1 MAPWN
6 GPKYGQKVAS
16 CGLELSS
23 SITRTALTFDPESLD
38 AGFQRGSLETDTAER
53 QQKDSEKEDLAGVR
67 LYETA
72 ESKQAPLQMPADP
85 QGTLTS
91 GRLALHETER
101 ERERESLLAMPAD
114 RQTNLLAHRM
124 PRAPQPRQL
133 LEIHSRSDPP
143 AVFTVHTQLWSGRNR
158 GGSSTYTFGGP
169 GVWSAKGGRSP
180 EKIW

>member
-101 ERERESLLAMPAD
+101 EREREFISHAS
-114 RQTNLLAHRM
+114 RQTDKFTSPPHAT
-124 PRAPQPRQL
+124 
-133 LEIHSRSDPP
+133 RSTT
-143 AVFTVHTQLWSGRNR
+143 ASTVGNSF
-158 GGSSTYTFGGP
+158 TFGP
-169 GVWSAKGGRSP
+169 SGGLHSSHSTMVRS
-180 EKIW
+180 KQGRF